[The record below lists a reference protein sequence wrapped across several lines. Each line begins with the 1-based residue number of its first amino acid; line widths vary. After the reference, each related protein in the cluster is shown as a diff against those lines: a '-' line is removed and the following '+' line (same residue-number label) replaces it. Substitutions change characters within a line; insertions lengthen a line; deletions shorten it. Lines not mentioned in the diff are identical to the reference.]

1 MSHINYFL
9 KNMFFI
15 YGILTGI
22 IATIIFDIFQ
32 FSLSY
37 AYNIN
42 KARWDLVGRYFIGLK
57 EKKFF
62 REDIENENQIKN
74 ELFIGYLVHYLI
86 GVIYGIFYIILNLF
100 LSNNP
105 SLYLALIVGFIS
117 VLGAWC
123 IMMPYAY
130 NIGFFASKKE
140 EQKQIIVQNL
150 IAHFI
155 FGVGLYIGY
164 LTII

>member
-1 MSHINYFL
+1 
-9 KNMFFI
+9 MFFI

-105 SLYLALIVGFIS
+105 SLYLALIVGFIT

-123 IMMPYAY
+123 IMMPFAY

>member
-1 MSHINYFL
+1 
-9 KNMFFI
+9 MFFI

-62 REDIENENQIKN
+62 RKDIENENQIKN

-105 SLYLALIVGFIS
+105 SLYLALIVGFIT

-123 IMMPYAY
+123 IMMPFAY

>member
-1 MSHINYFL
+1 MYFIN
-9 KNMFFI
+9 
-15 YGILTGI
+15 GIVTGI

-42 KARWDLVGRYFIGLK
+42 KSRWDLVGRYFIGLK
-57 EKKFF
+57 EKKYF
-62 REDIENENQIKN
+62 REDIENEDQIKN
-74 ELFIGYLVHYLI
+74 ELFIGYLIHYLI
-86 GVIYGIFYIILNLF
+86 GIIYGIFYVILNLF
-100 LSNNP
+100 LSNEP
-105 SLYLALIVGFIS
+105 SLYLALIIGFIT

-123 IMMPYAY
+123 IMMPYAF

-164 LTII
+164 LVTI

>member
-1 MSHINYFL
+1 
-9 KNMFFI
+9 MFFFN
-15 YGILTGI
+15 GIVTGI

-42 KARWDLVGRYFIGLK
+42 KPRWDLVGRYFIGLK

-62 REDIENENQIKN
+62 REDIENEDQINN
-74 ELFIGYLVHYLI
+74 ELFIGYFVHYAI
-86 GVIYGIFYIILNLF
+86 GIIYGIFYVILNLF

-105 SLYLALIVGFIS
+105 SLYLALIIGFLT

-164 LTII
+164 LIII